1 MGTTNRKV
9 QTLRWFFILLSAGFV
24 FLILWFF
31 TRAIVSDIPGGYRA
45 LELALLG
52 GGVPL
57 GLWLMLVRFERVVV
71 ERERALV
78 VAPGSEDK
86 RLAAV
91 EVLLRAQADTNLE
104 DFLEF
109 VLDEVLRLTRFD
121 EGSIY
126 MVDEDGEVKPKT
138 DRFPWRRFSLS
149 AAERAERDG
158 LVQSVLASWESQYR
172 TNLVPGRSGSLDQEG
187 HQGWRCIGAFPIGSE
202 GGIAGV
208 LQVASRSLP
217 HLPAE
222 ELELVEAI
230 AEYAGLGVHNLY
242 HYGDLQD
249 VRDKL
254 NRLHTISVD
263 IAGRLGK
270 PGFLDYLVEGAVQ
283 LHEAR
288 AGALHWRR
296 EGEEDLLCVASHNPG
311 DSMVGSRVKW
321 GHGVLGSVAKSGLAD
336 VISGRRRGDPEPG
349 EVGGDGGGILGVAA
363 PLKWQGQTKGVIH
376 VVWNPGEKHD
386 MPLEQMLLGNFAN
399 SAAMAFK
406 NSELYDELEQMAT
419 HDALTGLY
427 NRRHFFEGLDKYMAL
442 AQRQN
447 GSMSLVLVD
456 LDRFKYFNDNYGHPA
471 GDRLLEEL
479 ASILSAIT
487 RQADTVARYGGDEF
501 ALLLPDTG
509 PDEAADVADKIGR
522 EVSENA
528 FTVGKVTVSVGFAS
542 YPQDGREERAILE
555 AADRR
560 LYEAKGTR
568 RDPSLLEARAPKP
581 AKTTTLSDSGSD

>member
-1 MGTTNRKV
+1 MGTTIRRV
-9 QTLRWFFILLSAGFV
+9 QTLRWIFVFLSAGFV

-31 TRAIVSDIPGGYRA
+31 SHAIDADIPGGFRA

-57 GLWLMLVRFERVVV
+57 GLWLMLVRFERVVAQ
-71 ERERALV
+71 RERALA

-86 RLAAV
+86 LLAAV

-126 MVDEDGEVKPKT
+126 MVDEEGEVKPRT
-138 DRFPWRRFSLS
+138 DRFPWRSFSLS
-149 AAERAERDG
+149 AGERAERDG
-158 LVQSVLASWESQYR
+158 LVQSVLASWEPQYR
-172 TNLVPGRSGSLDQEG
+172 PNLVPGRSGSLDQEG

-208 LQVASRSLP
+208 LQVASRSLAQVP
-217 HLPAE
+217 DE
-222 ELELVEAI
+222 DLELVEAI
-230 AEYAGLGVHNLY
+230 ADYAGLGVHNLY

-249 VRDKL
+249 IRDKL

-270 PGFLDYLVEGAVQ
+270 PGFLDYLVEGAVK
-283 LHEAR
+283 LLEAE

-296 EGEEDLLCVASHNPG
+296 EGEEDLVCKASHNPG
-311 DSMVGSRVKW
+311 ESMVGSRVKW
-321 GHGVLGSVAKSGLAD
+321 GHGVLGKVAETGLAD
-336 VISGRRRGDPEPG
+336 VISGQRRGDQGSG
-349 EVGGDGGGILGVAA
+349 EVTGAVGGIVGVAA
-363 PLKWQGQTKGVIH
+363 PLKWQGETKGVIH
-376 VVWNPGEKHD
+376 VVWNPRDKHD
-386 MPLEQMLLGNFAN
+386 IPLEQMLLGNFAN

-427 NRRHFFEGLDKYMAL
+427 NRRHFFEDMDRYMAL

-456 LDRFKYFNDNYGHPA
+456 LDRFKYFNDSYGHPA

-479 ASILSAIT
+479 ALILRAIT

-509 PDEAADVADKIGR
+509 PDEAADVVEKIGR
-522 EVSENA
+522 EVSQHT
-528 FTVGKVTVSVGFAS
+528 FSVGKVTVSVGYAS
-542 YPQDGREERAILE
+542 YPHDGREERAILE

-560 LYEAKGTR
+560 LYEAKGSRTDISLQQAGAPR
-568 RDPSLLEARAPKP
+568 PAQVTTPS
-581 AKTTTLSDSGSD
+581 SSGSD